1 MKTTQLINCPLVLHR
16 YLNQSRIIY
25 RILIYLVNLYNQ
37 HHFNSNHHFLKK
49 YLPLNN
55 SILTTQVIRLH
66 SVLNKHKNHKLSNL
80 ILIILLLWMIF
91 HFHNHKL
98 QKTSHLL
105 DFLKIN
111 NGHNSK
117 QFLNNNCLFLNY
129 LLVNH
134 HFQENQIHNHK
145 SLNNNNTNPILTNNN
160 KHHNNLIVIHFK
172 HKSIKIIPL

>member
-1 MKTTQLINCPLVLHR
+1 MKTTQLINYPLVLHH

-25 RILIYLVNLYNQ
+25 KILIYLVNL
-37 HHFNSNHHFLKK
+37 SNHYLKK

-66 SVLNKHKNHKLSNL
+66 SVLNKHKNLKFSNL

-98 QKTSHLL
+98 QKTSHHL
-105 DFLKIN
+105 DFLKLN

-117 QFLNNNCLFLNY
+117 QFLNN

-145 SLNNNNTNPILTNNN
+145 SLNNNRILTMHLS
-160 KHHNNLIVIHFK
+160 KHKMHNLIVIHFK